1 LAGYA
6 KSPGKTPEIKGFLRR
21 IEFSVARC
29 MTGHMKSNVIRKIG
43 LTGGIASGKSSVSK
57 MLARQ
62 LGCVHIDADEICRQ
76 LLEPQEEG
84 WQELNRIFGSRYL
97 AADGRIN
104 RPLLRKDLFENEKFR
119 KEINTIVHPL
129 VKRRILAQMDHII
142 GSAGDARVLVEV
154 PLLFEVH
161 WEHLF
166 DVIVVVYAAYEKCLN
181 RLMKRDGIEKAA
193 AVKELESQLPMA
205 EKAMRAD
212 HVIDNS
218 GPLPDTNNQV
228 EHLAEL
234 LKK

>member
-1 LAGYA
+1 
-6 KSPGKTPEIKGFLRR
+6 
-21 IEFSVARC
+21 
-29 MTGHMKSNVIRKIG
+29 MKQKVIQKIG

-57 MLARQ
+57 LLAKQ

-97 AADGRIN
+97 AADGKIN
-104 RPLLRKDLFENEKFR
+104 RPFLRKDLFENEKFR
-119 KEINTIVHPL
+119 KKINDIIHPL
-129 VKRRILAQMDHII
+129 VKRRILAEMDHII
-142 GSAGDARVLVEV
+142 GSSGDARVLVEV

-161 WEHLF
+161 WEELF

-181 RLMKRDGIEKAA
+181 RLMKRDGIEKDE
-193 AVKELESQLPMA
+193 AVKELESQLSMT

-212 HVIDNS
+212 HVIDNNGS
-218 GPLPDTNNQV
+218 LPDTNTQV

-234 LKK
+234 LKNNGKQTEKA